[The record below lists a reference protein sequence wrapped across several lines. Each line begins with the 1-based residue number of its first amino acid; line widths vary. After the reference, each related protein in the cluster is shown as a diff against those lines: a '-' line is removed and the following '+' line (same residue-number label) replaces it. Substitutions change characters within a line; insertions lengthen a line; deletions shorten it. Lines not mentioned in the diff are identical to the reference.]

1 MRTAEQADGR
11 IVLTPVDPRQKLLY
25 IKREAQGERIMGAR
39 VRNGT
44 IPLFTRLQLWAH

>member
-1 MRTAEQADGR
+1 MHTADQADGR
-11 IVLTPVDPRQKLLY
+11 IVLTPVDPRQELLD

-44 IPLFTRLQLWAH
+44 IPLFTRLQ